1 MGCNTEQQKKRKS
14 KRSTSHSN
22 IPIPDAQKR
31 PGFSFKTFGSQEI
44 PVDRM
49 LTETRVGIEGL
60 GMDAVQKT
68 KEKVYDLMLDYLE
81 IEGYR
86 TESDPDFKEANVSD
100 LVLHIIS
107 PILSDF
113 RRKAA
118 EGGRVYGRL

>member
-1 MGCNTEQQKKRKS
+1 
-14 KRSTSHSN
+14 
-22 IPIPDAQKR
+22 
-31 PGFSFKTFGSQEI
+31 
-44 PVDRM
+44 M

-68 KEKVYDLMLDYLE
+68 KEKVYDLMLDHLE

-86 TESDPDFKEANVSD
+86 TESDADFKEANVSD
-100 LVLHIIS
+100 LVLHIIT